1 MIGDAGQDVG
11 KPCPRVDAVQ
21 FTGLNQRVDGGC
33 ALTSAIGAAE
43 GPVASAN
50 RNLAVILPMSGRMS
64 WFNIAGIRCTGETHA
79 SFRASGARQASL
91 CTWS

>member
-1 MIGDAGQDVG
+1 MIGSTVVAGEE
-11 KPCPRVDAVQ
+11 CI
-21 FTGLNQRVDGGC
+21 F
-33 ALTSAIGAAE
+33 AIE
-43 GPVASAN
+43 S
-50 RNLAVILPMSGRMS
+50 NLAVILPMSGRMS